1 MHNKKTY
8 KVKQEPKTICSH
20 VQAWAVSATNSIVA
34 LPVADEDIKL
44 EFVLTG
50 GQNIVI
56 FMNEEVARDIACQ
69 LGNAAELAQFGY
81 GVDCD
86 YHA

>member
-1 MHNKKTY
+1 MRNKKTY
-8 KVKQEPKTICSH
+8 KVYPEPKTICSH
-20 VQAWAVSATNSIVA
+20 VQAWAVSVNNSVVE
-34 LPVADEDIKL
+34 LPIADEDVRL

-56 FMNEEVARDIACQ
+56 YMNEEVARDIALQ
-69 LGNAAELAQFGY
+69 LGNSAELAQFGWN
-81 GVDCD
+81 GACD

>member
-20 VQAWAVSATNSIVA
+20 VQAWAVSVNNSVVE
-34 LPVADEDIKL
+34 LPVADEDIRL

-56 FMNEEVARDIACQ
+56 YMNHEVADSIACQ
-69 LGNAAELAQFGY
+69 LGNSAELARFGWA
-81 GVDCD
+81 GDCD

>member
-1 MHNKKTY
+1 MRNKKTY
-8 KVKQEPKTICSH
+8 KVYPEPKTICSH
-20 VQAWAVSATNSIVA
+20 VQAWAVSVNNSVIELSV
-34 LPVADEDIKL
+34 VDEDIRL

-56 FMNEEVARDIACQ
+56 YMNHEVARDIVCQ
-69 LGNAAELAQFGY
+69 LGNAAELAQFGWA
-81 GVDCD
+81 GDCD

>member
-1 MHNKKTY
+1 MRNKKTY
-8 KVKQEPKTICSH
+8 KVYPEPKTICSH
-20 VQAWAVSATNSIVA
+20 VQAWAVVE
-34 LPVADEDIKL
+34 LPVADEDIRL

-56 FMNEEVARDIACQ
+56 YMNEEVARDIALQ
-69 LGNAAELAQFGY
+69 LGNSAELAQFGY

>member
-1 MHNKKTY
+1 MRNKKTY
-8 KVKQEPKTICSH
+8 KVHPEPKTICSH
-20 VQAWAVSATNSIVA
+20 VQAWAVSVNNSVVE
-34 LPVADEDIKL
+34 LPVADEDVRL

-56 FMNEEVARDIACQ
+56 YMNEEVARDIACQ
-69 LGNAAELAQFGY
+69 LGNASELAQFGWA
-81 GVDCD
+81 GGCD

>member
-1 MHNKKTY
+1 MRNKKTY
-8 KVKQEPKTICSH
+8 KVHQEPKTICSH
-20 VQAWAVSATNSIVA
+20 VQAWAVSVNNSVVE
-34 LPVADEDIKL
+34 LPVADEEVRL

-56 FMNEEVARDIACQ
+56 YMNEKVASVIAYQ
-69 LGNAAELAQFGY
+69 IGNAAKLAQFGY